1 MGITTDLIYIVI
13 AALSAGFAATALRQP
28 LIIGYIVA
36 GIFVG
41 PHTGGPTVERLRDVE
56 KLAEVG
62 AAFLLFT
69 LGLKVSLRSLRALSR
84 ITFIMTPLQIVGT
97 MGVTYLVARWFDLS
111 SSDSLWIGAAV
122 ALSSTMVVLKTL
134 STQNTLDTREG
145 QMMLGIL
152 VAQDLAVI
160 PIMLLIPQIASSSTD
175 YGSIIQA
182 LAAAV
187 GFLIGMYF
195 VGTRLLPRLFA
206 LVVRLKSR
214 ELFFLTTVSVALG
227 TGFLAHEAGLS
238 FALGAFVAGMLLSET
253 DFQYQALSDIGGLR
267 DLFGLIFFVS
277 VGMLFDP
284 TFFFEHVQEICV
296 LTFGVLLIKAAL
308 IWGIV
313 RSSGYDHR
321 AGITVGLGLAQMGE
335 FAFVIANAGVAANQL
350 SASSFYLVISVAVLS
365 MIATPSLFAL
375 SSQVSRFLSSQTTNP
390 DGDKQVEPLREH
402 IVIIGGGT
410 VGQILAQALR
420 RLSKQF
426 VVIDSDYDV
435 VLRLRA
441 TGARTLYGDGSDRD
455 LLEAAGVPKAALLL
469 IATTHD
475 QILPTIINAAR
486 DLRPSLPIIARLH
499 ELGDGSAVRLLP
511 IQDIVQPQLEA
522 SLNMLRQAL
531 KELGIDEPEVNCY
544 VEETRSQH
552 YSLITS
558 QS

>member
-13 AALSAGFAATALRQP
+13 AALIAGFVATVLRQP
-28 LIIGYIVA
+28 ILIGYIVA

-41 PHTGGPTVERLRDVE
+41 PHTGGPTVERLRDIE

-84 ITFIMTPLQIVGT
+84 ITFIMTPLQIVVT
-97 MGVTYLVARWFDLS
+97 MGVTYLVARWFNLS

-160 PIMLLIPQIASSSTD
+160 PIMLLIPQIASASTN

-284 TFFFEHVQEICV
+284 AFFFEHVQEICV

-375 SSQVSRFLSSQTTNP
+375 SSQVSRFLSSQTTSP
-390 DGDKQVEPLREH
+390 DGDKQVELLCDH
-402 IVIIGGGT
+402 VVIIGGGT
-410 VGQILAQALR
+410 VGQILAEALR

-441 TGARTLYGDGSDRD
+441 GGARTLYGDGSDRD
-455 LLEAAGVPKAALLL
+455 LLEAAGVPNAALLL

-475 QILPTIINAAR
+475 QILQTIINAAR

-531 KELGIDEPEVNCY
+531 KELGIDEPEVNSY

>member
-13 AALSAGFAATALRQP
+13 AALIAGFAATVLRQP
-28 LIIGYIVA
+28 ILIGYIIA

-41 PHTGGPTVERLRDVE
+41 PHTGGPTVERLRDIE

-84 ITFIMTPLQIVGT
+84 ITFIMTPLQIVAT
-97 MGVTYLVARWFDLS
+97 MAVTYLVARWFNLS
-111 SSDSLWIGAAV
+111 SADSLWIGAAV

-160 PIMLLIPQIASSSTD
+160 PIMLIIPQIAASSTD
-175 YGSIIQA
+175 YGSIIRA
-182 LAAAV
+182 LGAAV
-187 GFLIGMYF
+187 GFLAIMYV

-227 TGFLAHEAGLS
+227 TGFLAHQAGLS

-284 TFFFEHVQEICV
+284 LFFFEHVQEICA
-296 LTFGVLLIKAAL
+296 LTFGVLLIKAIL
-308 IWGIV
+308 IGGIV
-313 RSSGYDHR
+313 RWGGYDHR
-321 AGITVGLGLAQMGE
+321 TSLTVGLGLSQLGE

-375 SSQVSRFLSSQTTNP
+375 SSHISRFLSSQTSNH
-390 DGDKQVEPLREH
+390 DGDLRVKTLSDH
-402 IVIIGGGT
+402 VVIIGGGT
-410 VGQILAQALR
+410 VGQILAQSLR

-435 VLRLRA
+435 VLRMRA
-441 TGARTLYGDGSDRD
+441 GGARALYGDGSDRD
-455 LLEAAGVPKAALLL
+455 LLQAAGVPKAALLL
-469 IATTHD
+469 VATTHD
-475 QILPTIINAAR
+475 KILPAIINAAR

-499 ELGDGSAVRLLP
+499 ELGDGFAVRLLP

-531 KELGIDEPEVNCY
+531 KQLGINDPEANSY
-544 VEETRSQH
+544 VEETRSEH
-552 YSLITS
+552 YALLANHS
-558 QS
+558 

>member
-1 MGITTDLIYIVI
+1 MGITSDLIYIVI
-13 AALSAGFAATALRQP
+13 AALIAGFAATALRQP
-28 LIIGYIVA
+28 LVIGYIIA

-84 ITFIMTPLQIVGT
+84 ITFIMTPLQIVAT
-97 MGVTYLVARWFDLS
+97 MGVTYLVAKWFDLS

-134 STQNTLDTREG
+134 STQNTLDTQEG

-160 PIMLLIPQIASSSTD
+160 PIMLIIPQIASSSTD
-175 YGSIIQA
+175 YGSIIRA
-182 LAAAV
+182 LGAAI
-187 GFLIGMYF
+187 GFLIAMYF

-227 TGFLAHEAGLS
+227 TGLLAHQAGFS

-253 DFQYQALSDIGGLR
+253 DFHYQALSDIGGLR

-284 TFFFEHVQEICV
+284 AFFVEHIQEICA
-296 LTFGVLLIKAAL
+296 LTFGVLLIKAIL
-308 IWGIV
+308 IGGIV
-313 RSSGYDHR
+313 RSGGYDHR
-321 AGITVGLGLAQMGE
+321 TSVTIGLGLSQMGE

-350 SASSFYLVISVAVLS
+350 SAGSFYLVISVAVLS
-365 MIATPSLFAL
+365 MIATPSLFSL
-375 SSQVSRFLSSQTTNP
+375 ISQISRFLSSQGTIP
-390 DGDKQVEPLREH
+390 DGEKKVEPLEGH
-402 IVIIGGGT
+402 VVIIGGGT

-441 TGARTLYGDGSDRD
+441 AGARALYGDASDRA
-455 LLEAAGVPKAALLL
+455 LLEAAGVSNAALLI

-475 QILPTIINAAR
+475 QILSTIIHAAR
-486 DLRPSLPIIARLH
+486 ELSPSLPIIARLH
-499 ELGDGSAVRLLP
+499 ELGDVSAVRLLP

-531 KELGIDEPEVNCY
+531 KELGVAESEASAY
-544 VEETRSQH
+544 VEHTRARH
-552 YSLITS
+552 YSLMS
-558 QS
+558 SA

>member
-13 AALSAGFAATALRQP
+13 AALIAGFAATALRQP